1 MNNFREVNDDLLKD
15 WLEFRDQ
22 TVLAYTTKED
32 KKHTIEFDEICEKIS
47 VLNETGGYE
56 MENLTHPPST
66 EWNLETNFP

>member
-1 MNNFREVNDDLLKD
+1 MDF
-15 WLEFRDQ
+15 
-22 TVLAYTTKED
+22 A
-32 KKHTIEFDEICEKIS
+32 DEICEKIS